1 MNVGEIYRVYGSHVE
16 GYADMAVVEI
26 YDEFIRLK
34 RLSDGEIVEAKKRF
48 FESLPKRR
56 LDKVGAY
63 GNDCPGGACDV

>member
-34 RLSDGEIVEAKKRF
+34 RLSDGKIVEAKKRF

-56 LDKVGAY
+56 LDEVGAY